1 MTYIDHLEYLSKLSF
16 TDEEKVAF
24 DKDFSRII
32 AFVDEIKAIEIDDD
46 GAQEATVTLADLRED
61 VIKESLS
68 VDKILANA
76 PREKDGCF
84 LTPLVV
90 E

>member
-16 TDEEKVAF
+16 TDEEKVDF

-32 AFVDEIKAIEIDDD
+32 AFVDEIKAIEIEED
-46 GAQEATVTLADLRED
+46 GQAPVTVTMADLRADE
-61 VIKESLS
+61 IKDSLG

-76 PREKDGCF
+76 PKEKDGCF